1 MFIFIFILFIII
13 LILQIS
19 ILSTCSEI
27 NDNLLDIERSIR
39 SIPKR
44 FIRTINRKGSK

>member
-1 MFIFIFILFIII
+1 MLFLLFILCVII
-13 LILQIS
+13 LILQIF

-27 NDNLLDIERSIR
+27 NDNLLDLERSIR

-44 FIRTINRKGSK
+44 FIRSINRKGSK